1 MSEINRVVVHF
12 LDGSMLKG
20 RTWDFSVSRATFH
33 LSQPGSDDPQV
44 VRFELLKAVFFVK
57 ELAGHRERRDFPRFE
72 RGNTEK
78 TKGTKVAVLFR
89 DHELLC
95 GYAPAFAPAPA
106 GFILSIADPRSN
118 NLRVYVLF
126 HATKEIGVGPDAESL
141 VRRMRRT
148 KAA

>member
-1 MSEINRVVVHF
+1 MSETNKVVAHF
-12 LDGSMLKG
+12 LDGGVLKG
-20 RTWDFSVSRATFH
+20 TTWDFSLGRPAFHVSA
-33 LSQPGSDDPQV
+33 PGSDEVQT

-78 TKGTKVAVLFR
+78 TKGTKVSVLFR
-89 DHELLC
+89 DGELLC

-126 HATKEIGVGPDAESL
+126 HATKEIGVGPEAEAL
-141 VRRMRRT
+141 VRRMRRN